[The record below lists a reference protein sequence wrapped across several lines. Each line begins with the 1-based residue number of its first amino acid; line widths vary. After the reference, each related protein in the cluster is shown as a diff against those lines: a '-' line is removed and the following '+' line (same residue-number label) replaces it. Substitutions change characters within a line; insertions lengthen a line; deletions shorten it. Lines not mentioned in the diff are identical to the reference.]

1 MRGCVGLISIF
12 VFVECTHSE
21 VVAARI
27 LGGAS
32 SGGSGRLCW
41 GGLPVTHL
49 WMSCVALCV
58 QILKNL
64 FFISKRLYAHHLD
77 HGADEQAAMASAGPV
92 ADGEAKGSGL
102 VWTFKQLGY
111 LARMETTQRPHV
123 RWRRR
128 CPVCLVVLHWRL
140 CCHAFAHH
148 HPNPA
153 VCCYIMSRRA
163 SER

>member
-1 MRGCVGLISIF
+1 
-12 VFVECTHSE
+12 
-21 VVAARI
+21 
-27 LGGAS
+27 
-32 SGGSGRLCW
+32 
-41 GGLPVTHL
+41 
-49 WMSCVALCV
+49 MSCVALCV

-123 RWRRR
+123 RWRRAVPGAGVALYALLCCIGDTLLHIIIQTQLWAAILCHAVHR
-128 CPVCLVVLHWRL
+128 SVCLH
-140 CCHAFAHH
+140 CHASCACELAPH
-148 HPNPA
+148 A
-153 VCCYIMSRRA
+153 RRIPSA
-163 SER
+163 TLTLP